1 MKTCIQCGRELPE
14 EMFWKNSSFSGGL
27 MSRCKD
33 CENERRRNM
42 RKSNKLSKGCNPELE
57 KFTPRELIQ
66 ELKARGYKGK
76 LEYVQTIEL

>member
-1 MKTCIQCGRELPE
+1 
-14 EMFWKNSSFSGGL
+14 MFWKNSSFSDGL

-33 CENERRRNM
+33 CENERRKNLRRTNKM
-42 RKSNKLSKGCNPELE
+42 SNGCNPELE

-66 ELKARGYKGK
+66 ELRARGYRGK

>member
-1 MKTCIQCGRELPE
+1 
-14 EMFWKNSSFSGGL
+14 

-33 CENERRRNM
+33 CENERRKNLRRN
-42 RKSNKLSKGCNPELE
+42 NKLNSGCNPELE

-66 ELKARGYKGK
+66 ELRARGYRGK

>member
-1 MKTCIQCGRELPE
+1 MKTCVQCDRELPE
-14 EMFWKNSSFSGGL
+14 EMFWKNSGFSDGL
-27 MSRCKD
+27 MNRCKD
-33 CENERRRNM
+33 CENERRKSM

-66 ELKARGYKGK
+66 ELRARGYRGK

>member
-1 MKTCIQCGRELPE
+1 MKTCVKCGRELPE
-14 EMFWKNSSFSGGL
+14 EMFYKNSNYSDGL
-27 MSRCKD
+27 MSLCKD
-33 CENERRRNM
+33 CYNERRKNARRAN
-42 RKSNKLSKGCNPELE
+42 NVSKGCNPELE

>member
-1 MKTCIQCGRELPE
+1 MKKCVQCGRELPD
-14 EMFWKNSSFSGGL
+14 EMFWKNSSYSDGL

-33 CENERRRNM
+33 CENERRKKAIRA
-42 RKSNKLSKGCNPELE
+42 NKMSKGCNPELE